1 MSDEVGAG
9 GDYFPIAFGVRL
21 IDEDFES
28 GGRKV
33 GEFRPNLAGV
43 SRNIERSGSGPSLA
57 SCRSRVECFGV
68 GWIDRHRSDGSERI
82 WIGEDVLVGMI
93 RVHLDAFDGGGLG
106 VDHVPGVAA
115 VFAAPEGGGHYVND
129 VFVVGIEDEKF
140 SDAAEVE
147 HAPGLAA
154 VVGDVGAGHV
164 AGDEDGVFVVRA
176 DDRAEHG
183 AAAAGADDFEVAGAL
198 GEGGGARLG

>member
-1 MSDEVGAG
+1 M
-9 GDYFPIAFGVRL
+9 
-21 IDEDFES
+21 IDEDLES
-28 GGRKV
+28 SR
-33 GEFRPNLAGV
+33 GEIGELRPILAGV
-43 SRNIERSGSGPSLA
+43 FRNVERSWSRPSLA
-57 SCRSRVECFGV
+57 SCRSRVQRFGV

-82 WIGEDVLVGMI
+82 RIGEDVFVGVVG
-93 RVHLDAFDGGGLG
+93 VHLDAFDGGGLG

-115 VFAAPEGGGHYVND
+115 VFAAPEGGGHYVDD
-129 VFVVGIEDEKF
+129 VFVVGIEDEEF
-140 SDAAEVE
+140 GDAAEIE
-147 HAPGLAA
+147 HAPGFAA

-198 GEGGGARLG
+198 GEGGGGR